1 MPVNLPVSGH
11 IQLMWRCVCST
22 AGFGCFPRRGHGLDD
37 NDQPP
42 AFQSKKASRLF
53 FFFFFLTDTDTDT
66 DWLAG
71 CSVLF
76 ICI

>member
-53 FFFFFLTDTDTDT
+53 FFFFFFFD
-66 DWLAG
+66 
-71 CSVLF
+71 
-76 ICI
+76 